1 MQDRFTIFT
10 IQISRLHKLIQKLKT
25 DGMGRFGL
33 KAVDTLC
40 LYQLSLHGT
49 LTFSQISEYCDLDAA
64 LVSRTLRA
72 LVKGGMV
79 EKEGAPGKYHALY
92 SLTESG
98 QELTGKITRII
109 EHMQIRADEGIDPEE
124 LKTFYRVLGQL
135 TTNFEQMASAS
146 AETFS
151 LQETNHQEEQP
162 T

>member
-1 MQDRFTIFT
+1 MQERFTTFT

-40 LYQLSLHGT
+40 LYQLSIHNT
-49 LTFSQISEYCDLDAA
+49 LTFSEVAEYCDLDAA

-79 EKEGAPGKYHALY
+79 EKEGDPGKYHARY

-98 QELTGKITRII
+98 RELTGKITHII
-109 EHMQIRADEGIDPEE
+109 QNMQTHADDGIDPEE
-124 LKTFYRVLGQL
+124 LKIFYRVLGQL
-135 TTNFEQMASAS
+135 TANFEQMASTS

-151 LQETNHQEEQP
+151 TLETNLQEEQP
-162 T
+162 K